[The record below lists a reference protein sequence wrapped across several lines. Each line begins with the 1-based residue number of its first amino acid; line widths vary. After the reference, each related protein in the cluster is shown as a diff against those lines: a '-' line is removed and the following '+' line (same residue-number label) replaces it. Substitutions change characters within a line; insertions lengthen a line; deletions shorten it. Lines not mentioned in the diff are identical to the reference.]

1 MKRLLTVLPL
11 FALIVGCNQ
20 HEAVTESGDAHM
32 AAEKAPMTHLVITHE
47 VEDADV
53 WFAAWRGEDSRHN
66 LFKENGAVH
75 VHTLQSP
82 DNPNLT
88 GLVIAVSDMD
98 ALNAMLSSEEGMAAA
113 AEDGVK
119 TDTMIMLTQAE

>member
-11 FALIVGCNQ
+11 FALMVGCNQ
-20 HEAVTESGDAHM
+20 HEAATESGDAHM

-53 WFAAWRGEDSRHN
+53 WFAAWRGEDSRQN
-66 LFKENGAVH
+66 LFKENGAAH